1 MQAKFYLTKEKQW
14 VPVSSK
20 IQLFPLE
27 IYSLAHAHNKCSK
40 SLSFEMELKCV
51 IFLAAAASRTH
62 VSCESRKQLSL
73 LLNSLGSVHH
83 SLAKIPLGK
92 QLRVKYLNGI
102 VSPLSHIQEKCY
114 TS

>member
-1 MQAKFYLTKEKQW
+1 MQAKFYLTKEKQH

-51 IFLAAAASRTH
+51 IFLGQRQAGHMSH
-62 VSCESRKQLSL
+62 V
-73 LLNSLGSVHH
+73 N
-83 SLAKIPLGK
+83 LANNLA
-92 QLRVKYLNGI
+92 
-102 VSPLSHIQEKCY
+102 CY
-114 TS
+114 